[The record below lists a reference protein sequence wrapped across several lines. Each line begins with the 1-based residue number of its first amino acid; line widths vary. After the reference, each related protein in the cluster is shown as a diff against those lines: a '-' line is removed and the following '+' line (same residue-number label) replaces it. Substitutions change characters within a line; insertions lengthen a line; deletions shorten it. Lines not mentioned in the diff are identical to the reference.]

1 MIIIINHH
9 NGQPERFKIYRL
21 RKIESMAEQER
32 QRAEKP
38 FRKKKSR
45 NNKKQKIGFID
56 KKRICTGVQ
65 TKLWLPTDAE
75 NEFRFAWSST
85 EDCWSL
91 MAKKIVQNKTEYIYF
106 CNWKLQRIPNQWKS
120 ITFFFLLDEWK
131 RVVRVLASKFHV
143 AHQITW
149 NDKKGDGKILKSFWK
164 NAPINRR
171 RRL

>member
-1 MIIIINHH
+1 M
-9 NGQPERFKIYRL
+9 GSQKDLRFIACVRL
-21 RKIESMAEQER
+21 RVWLSKRDRER
-32 QRAEKP
+32 RNRFA
-38 FRKKKSR
+38 KKRVETTKSR
-45 NNKKQKIGFID
+45 RLVLLIRNGFVQVS
-56 KKRICTGVQ
+56 VQ